1 MNEIKRAGNPMVP
14 ASNPITHND
23 STMVAVASQ
32 EGIARVQAQLVAAK
46 NFPRDE
52 RRAVDRML
60 NAFQRESLASVSMYQ
75 YSRGGT
81 DICDLSIRAA
91 EAMAQ
96 AWGNLDYG
104 FRELEQKHGE
114 SVAEA
119 YCWDLETNTRRSI
132 TFTVPHVRDTRRG
145 RVRLEDARDIYEL
158 IANQAARRTR
168 ACVLAQ
174 IPRDIQDVVKEQIF
188 NTLNATAN
196 ITPET
201 LKKMMERFAE
211 FGVSKEMIEK
221 RIQRRLDAITPAQ
234 YIQLRNIYNSLR
246 DGMGQVSD
254 WFEAAPPATE
264 ADASAGG
271 NDKTAAALGAKPA
284 GPEPKTAPPSTDG
297 LFEPTE
303 AELDAAEAKSRK

>member
-52 RRAVDRML
+52 RRAVDRMI

-174 IPRDIQDVVKEQIF
+174 IPRDIQDVVKEQIV
-188 NTLNATAN
+188 NTLTATAN
-196 ITPET
+196 ITPESMR
-201 LKKMMERFAE
+201 KMLERFAE
-211 FGVSKEMIEK
+211 FGVSKEMLEK

-254 WFEAAPPATE
+254 WFEVTPPAAE
-264 ADASAGG
+264 AEAQAGG
-271 NDKTAAALGAKPA
+271 NDKAAAALGAKTA
-284 GPEPKTAPPSTDG
+284 GPEPKTAPPSADG
-297 LFEPTE
+297 LFEPSE